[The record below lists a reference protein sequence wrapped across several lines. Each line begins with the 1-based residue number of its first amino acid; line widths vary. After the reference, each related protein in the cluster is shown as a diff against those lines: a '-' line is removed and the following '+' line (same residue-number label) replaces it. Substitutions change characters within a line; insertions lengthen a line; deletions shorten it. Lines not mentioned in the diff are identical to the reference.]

1 MCEDAPISTYFF
13 EYFPFSLISYRSAEV
28 AAVFFPSILL
38 AFFLVVFF
46 IFRFFFNESSWR
58 ASGDASDN
66 HRSGRSSRGREEVG
80 REGRQSTTSFVAE
93 TTPFPLAYAA

>member
-1 MCEDAPISTYFF
+1 MKMPLYPHI
-13 EYFPFSLISYRSAEV
+13 FSNIFHSLSFLTGQLKWRLF
-28 AAVFFPSILL
+28 FFPSILL
-38 AFFLVVFF
+38 AIFLVVFF